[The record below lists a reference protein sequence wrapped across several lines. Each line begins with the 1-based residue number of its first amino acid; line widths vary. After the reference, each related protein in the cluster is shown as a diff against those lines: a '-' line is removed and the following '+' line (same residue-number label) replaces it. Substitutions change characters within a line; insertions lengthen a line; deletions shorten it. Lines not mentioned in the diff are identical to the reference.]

1 MSVDVTKKFIPGH
14 GTLFIAPPGTAI
26 GATPLASFTLTGPGP
41 TGWENLGHT
50 SKDNLFAF
58 SRDGG
63 DKTVLDSY
71 MADGISTVY
80 DSVQWALGVNPIQI
94 DKNALDLAFGGNF
107 DVDGGYIVPAS
118 NVGLNKAL
126 VLLLTDGT
134 ANMLFYIPNTN
145 VAIGDAPSLDAA
157 KFLELPLSAS
167 ILAAPTS
174 DIPAAANGQ
183 PGIMKIYKASLVSA
197 APVISSALPS
207 GAAAGQVITLV
218 GTDFTNVTGVT
229 VGGVTAAY
237 DVISQ
242 TKVYVTLP
250 AGSAGSAPIV
260 VTSTVGAS
268 PAKAYTR
275 T

>member
-1 MSVDVTKKFIPGH
+1 VSVDVTKKFIPGH
-14 GTLFIAPPGTAI
+14 GTLFIAPVGTPI
-26 GATPLASFTLTGPGP
+26 GSNPLTTFTLTGTGP

-63 DKTVLDSY
+63 EKTVLDSY

-80 DSVQWALGVNPIQI
+80 DSVQWSLGVNPIQI
-94 DKNALDLAFGGNF
+94 DKNALDLSFGGNF
-107 DVDGGYIVPAS
+107 DTDGGYIVPSS
-118 NVGLNKAL
+118 NVGLSKAL
-126 VLLLTDGT
+126 VMLLTDGT

-145 VAIGDAPSLDAA
+145 VSIGDAPTLDAA

-183 PGIMKIYKASLVSA
+183 PGIMKIYKNSLTSA
-197 APVISSALPS
+197 APVITTALPPNQ
-207 GAAAGQVITLV
+207 GAGMVVTLV

-229 VGGVTAAY
+229 VGGVVAAF
-237 DVISQ
+237 DVISSS
-242 TKVYVTLP
+242 KMYVTLP
-250 AGSAGSAPIV
+250 AGTAGAAPII

-268 PAKAYTR
+268 SPKSYTR